1 MKEAMKEAMEETM
14 EEDILA
20 LLKENVIQGRRTKD
34 DEGVDGDMVGTPA
47 VLELTQVMVESDIAP
62 EIIIKQGLTAGM
74 QVVGDKFA
82 TKEYFIPDMLASAE
96 AVGAAMDIL
105 RPILEAS
112 DIETKGRFVI
122 ATAKGD
128 IHDIGKNIVAILLK
142 GAGYEVKDLGI
153 DVSPEKIV
161 EVVRE
166 YEPDFLGLSALLT
179 TTMVAMGKTIEALK
193 ENGLRDKVK
202 VLVGGA
208 AVSEEYAQEIEADAY
223 CVDGFHAIKV
233 LEDFQEVRL

>member
-1 MKEAMKEAMEETM
+1 MKEVMEEAM

-20 LLKENVIQGRRTKD
+20 LLKENVIQGRRTRD

-47 VLELTQVMVESDIAP
+47 VLELTQLMVESDIAP

-112 DIETKGRFVI
+112 DIEPAGR
-122 ATAKGD
+122 
-128 IHDIGKNIVAILLK
+128 
-142 GAGYEVKDLGI
+142 Y
-153 DVSPEKIV
+153 
-161 EVVRE
+161 
-166 YEPDFLGLSALLT
+166 
-179 TTMVAMGKTIEALK
+179 
-193 ENGLRDKVK
+193 
-202 VLVGGA
+202 
-208 AVSEEYAQEIEADAY
+208 
-223 CVDGFHAIKV
+223 
-233 LEDFQEVRL
+233 